1 MEWLLPLVIIF
12 SSLVVLLVTRLPVAF
27 CFLTFNLAAAYFI
40 WGGETGI
47 YQLVLSIFS
56 SVTMFSLL
64 PVPLFILMGEV
75 LFHSGLAFRAI
86 DVLDKWMGRLPGRL
100 GLVAVGSGSILAAL
114 SGSSM
119 GTTAMMG
126 SILSPEMERRGY
138 KKPMSIGP
146 IIGSGGLAIMIPP
159 SALAVILAALAQIS
173 VGQLLI
179 AGVLPGLLMAALYG
193 GYIICRC
200 WLQPSVAPPYT
211 PTPTPL
217 TERLTST
224 LRYVLPFGLIIFV
237 VIGFILMGVATP
249 TESAAIGALACYILT
264 IFYGRFGRKLIKDSV
279 TGTLRITVMMLMI
292 LTGAVAFSQI
302 LAFTGASKG
311 LGQFVTGL
319 DVAPIMLMILM
330 QVVILFLGTFMEQ
343 VSIMMIT
350 FPIFMPL
357 VRDIGMHPILF
368 GLLVLLSLE
377 ISMGTPPFG
386 FLLFVMK
393 GIAPPD
399 TTMADIYR
407 AAFPF
412 IICDLIAMG
421 VIIAFP
427 QIALWLPSIMIR

>member
-12 SSLVVLLVTRLPVAF
+12 SSLVVLLATRLPVAF

-40 WGGETGI
+40 WGGELGL

-173 VGQLLI
+173 VGQLLV
-179 AGVLPGLLMAALYG
+179 AGIIPGLLMATLYG
-193 GYIICRC
+193 GYIILRC
-200 WLQPSVAPPYT
+200 WLQPSIAPPYT

-217 TERLTST
+217 TERLIST
-224 LRYVLPFGLIIFV
+224 VRYVLPFGLIIFV

-249 TESAAIGALACYILT
+249 TESAAMGALACYILT
-264 IFYGRFGRKLIKDSV
+264 IFYGRFGWKLIKKSI

-319 DVAPIMLMILM
+319 DVAPMILMILM

-357 VRDIGMHPILF
+357 VRDIGVHPILF

-421 VIIAFP
+421 VIFAFP

>member
-1 MEWLLPLVIIF
+1 LEWFLPLVIIF
-12 SSLVVLLVTRLPVAF
+12 SSLVFLLATRLPVAF
-27 CFLTFNLAAAYFI
+27 CFLTFNLAAAFFI
-40 WGGETGI
+40 WGGETGL

-100 GLVAVGSGSILAAL
+100 GLVAVGSGAILAAL

-179 AGVLPGLLMAALYG
+179 AGVIPGLLMATLYG
-193 GYIICRC
+193 SYIILRC

-211 PTPTPL
+211 PAPTPI
-217 TERLTST
+217 TEKLVST
-224 LRYVLPFGLIIFV
+224 ARYVMPFGLIIFV

-249 TESAAIGALACYILT
+249 TESAAMGALACYVLT
-264 IFYGRFGRKLIKDSV
+264 IFYKRFNWDLIKKSI
-279 TGTLRITVMMLMI
+279 TGTLRIAVMMFMI
-292 LTGAVAFSQI
+292 LTGAMAFSQI

-311 LGQFVTGL
+311 LSQFVTGL
-319 DVAPIMLMILM
+319 DVAPIILIILI

-357 VRDIGMHPILF
+357 VRDLGIHPILF

-377 ISMGTPPFG
+377 VSMRTPPFG

-412 IICDLIAMG
+412 IICDLVAMG
-421 VIIAFP
+421 VIMAFP
-427 QIALWLPSIMIR
+427 QIATWLPSIMIQ

>member
-12 SSLVVLLVTRLPVAF
+12 SSLVVLLATRLPVAF

-40 WGGETGI
+40 WGGELGL

-138 KKPMSIGP
+138 KKPRSIGP

-173 VGQLLI
+173 VGQLLV
-179 AGVLPGLLMAALYG
+179 AGIIPGLLMATLYG
-193 GYIICRC
+193 GYIILRC
-200 WLQPSVAPPYT
+200 WLQPSIAPPYT

-217 TERLTST
+217 TERLIST
-224 LRYVLPFGLIIFV
+224 VRYVLPFGLIIFV

-249 TESAAIGALACYILT
+249 TESAAMGALACYILT
-264 IFYGRFGRKLIKDSV
+264 IFYGRFGWKLIKKSI

-319 DVAPIMLMILM
+319 DVAPMILMILM

-357 VRDIGMHPILF
+357 VRDIGVHPILF

-412 IICDLIAMG
+412 IICDLITMG
-421 VIIAFP
+421 VIFAFP